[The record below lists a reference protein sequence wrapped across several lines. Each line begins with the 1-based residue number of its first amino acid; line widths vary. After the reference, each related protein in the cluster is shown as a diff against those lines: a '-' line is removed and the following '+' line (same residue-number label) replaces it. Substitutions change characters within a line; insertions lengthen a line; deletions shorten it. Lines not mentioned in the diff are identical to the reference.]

1 MKYVK
6 IFLVASLTLFGLA
19 SCGPKDA
26 GTVGD
31 ATVDFYSD
39 NLEGGFASDYL
50 MVPIV
55 LSNNEETTADVTLT
69 VKPAEYTG
77 AFAGEVDKDFML
89 TTENMVFKPGV
100 DSINLEV
107 MILNKDVD
115 ELRFMLEIAE
125 TNATAGAKDKILVS
139 LAKTDLDRICT
150 TWEWTWTKTWKITT
164 GEEIPQ
170 ENQYVAAWAAN
181 NTCKVSW
188 DPEYEELNLSN
199 FENWAQYAPIYAA
212 YDAETNS
219 VGLAPAYAVMW
230 YSSANRQICA
240 QFAAERN
247 PETGKFA
254 AYSKYM
260 VGAPNETYTELMFTP
275 AENVTYGIAILNY
288 DTGALLGVYT
298 YAYEGLGLV
307 KGDVAAAPAAVPAKA
322 AANAKAYTN
331 KMDEVNFKLT
341 DMESIR
347 LQGQI
352 IDALNAQMR

>member
-39 NLEGGFASDYL
+39 NLEGGFASDFL

-139 LAKTDLDRICT
+139 LAKSDLDRICT
-150 TWEWTWTKTWKITT
+150 TWEWNWTKTWYYPD
-164 GEEIPQ
+164 GSVIPQ
-170 ENQYVAAWAAN
+170 DNQYVAAWAAN
-181 NTCKVSW
+181 NECKISW
-188 DPEYEELNLSN
+188 DPEYEELNLEN
-199 FENWAQYAPIYAA
+199 FEDWGANYPLFADYN
-212 YDAETNS
+212 EKTNS
-219 VGLAPAYAVMW
+219 IELAALYPVAYT
-230 YSSANRQICA
+230 SSAYNAVYA
-240 QFAAERN
+240 QFAA
-247 PETGKFA
+247 TYTADGKLA
-254 AYSKYM
+254 QVKEGL
-260 VGAPNETYTELMFTP
+260 VGSPNEDYSAIVFNEPTTHYSVCKFSYPALQLQGMF
-275 AENVTYGIAILNY
+275 
-288 DTGALLGVYT
+288 T
-298 YAYEGLGLV
+298 YAYEGLSLTKPGV
-307 KGDVAAAPAAVPAKA
+307 EAVPAAVPAKA
-322 AANAKAYTN
+322 AVNAAAPVMQN
-331 KMDEVNFKLT
+331 KIDDVRVELT
-341 DMESIR
+341 DYEKVRI
-347 LQGQI
+347 QAA
-352 IDALNAQMR
+352 IDEYLNAQMR